1 MGNEQITQIYCSP
14 GCKNC
19 GIMMACSLLQA
30 MQSLSVGHME
40 EVRMGVLITRGPFGN
55 TFYELAAN
63 PMSRF

>member
-1 MGNEQITQIYCSP
+1 
-14 GCKNC
+14 
-19 GIMMACSLLQA
+19 MACSLLQA